1 MFGIASFF
9 HKLTSYIISDQV
21 FYLMTYSLTNR
32 QYFRILDKNSLQ
44 ECGVY
49 AGFCQGFIIKT
60 NLPDAT
66 SKTLRI
72 SSATQVETYVIAKA
86 LEGVWDC

>member
-1 MFGIASFF
+1 MFEIASFF

-21 FYLMTYSLTNR
+21 FYLTTYSLTNR
-32 QYFRILDKNSLQ
+32 QYFRILDENSLQ
-44 ECGVY
+44 EYGVY
-49 AGFCQGFIIKT
+49 AGLCHGFIIKT
-60 NLPDAT
+60 NLPDVT

-72 SSATQVETYVIAKA
+72 SSATQVEMHVIAKA

>member
-1 MFGIASFF
+1 M
-9 HKLTSYIISDQV
+9 

-32 QYFRILDKNSLQ
+32 QYFRILDENSLQ
-44 ECGVY
+44 EYGVY
-49 AGFCQGFIIKT
+49 AGLCQGFIIKT
-60 NLPDAT
+60 NLPDVT

-72 SSATQVETYVIAKA
+72 SSATQVELHVIAKA